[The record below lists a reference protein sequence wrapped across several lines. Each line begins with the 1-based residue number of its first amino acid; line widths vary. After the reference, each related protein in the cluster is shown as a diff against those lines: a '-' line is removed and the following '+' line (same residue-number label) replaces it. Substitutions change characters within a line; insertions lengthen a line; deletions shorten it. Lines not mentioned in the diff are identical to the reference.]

1 MKELAAM
8 RTKLRDIEECKREF
22 INIRKRYTNLL
33 ESAPDALVFVNTEGN
48 IVLGNAQLAIL
59 FGYTEEELV
68 GKNLDVLIPARFRER
83 HLEHLK
89 DFFLHPRIRRM
100 GTGLGI
106 FGLRKDGT
114 EFPADISLSLLET
127 EDGLLTTGA
136 IRDITQQKHVE
147 ELIERNY
154 HIQRVISSVLKIS
167 LEPIPLG
174 EQMERIL
181 DLLCS
186 VPGLALQSKGAIYLV
201 EDEPDVLVLKTTR
214 KSPELSQLP
223 CEKIAFGKCLCGQAA
238 AACETVFADC
248 VDDRHEI
255 HYRSAFPHGHY
266 CVPIVSAGE
275 ILGLI
280 NVFVSEG
287 HTRNAE
293 EEEFLASVA
302 NTLAGVI
309 TREKAA
315 HEKARLQAQLADAEK
330 LSALGR
336 ITANVADEIRN
347 PLTSVGGFARRLNR
361 KIPEGTTAKEY
372 ADFIISEVARMERIL
387 HDVLTFSRGGGLHRE
402 EHVLY
407 ENVEDALKTCEQKC
421 REQSIEIRKSFA
433 DVPHLSIDR
442 EQVLEAVKHLL
453 SNAIDAMPHGG
464 TLIVDVERG
473 TLKEPPLVVV
483 RISDTGEGIPE
494 DRMKLIFE
502 PFFTTKVQPK
512 GTGLGLPVAKKVVED
527 HGGFIEVKS
536 APGSGSTLSLHF
548 PTGTQA
554 REKQAA
560 RARNNNVD
568 G

>member
-1 MKELAAM
+1 M
-8 RTKLRDIEECKREF
+8 REKLHEIEKCRREF
-22 INIRKRYTNLL
+22 LNVREKYENLL
-33 ESAPDALVFVNTEGN
+33 ESAPDALVFVNRDGK
-48 IVLGNAQLAIL
+48 IVLGNAQLATL

-68 GKNLDVLIPARFRER
+68 GKDLDALIPLRFRQG
-83 HLEHLK
+83 HLEHMR
-89 DFFLHPRIRRM
+89 DFFLHPRVRRM
-100 GTGLGI
+100 GTGLRI

-114 EFPADISLSLLET
+114 EFPADISLSPLDTEGELLA
-127 EDGLLTTGA
+127 TGA
-136 IRDITQQKHVE
+136 IRDITERKRAE
-147 ELIERNY
+147 DLIERNY

-167 LEPIPLG
+167 LEPVPLG
-174 EQMERIL
+174 EQMEQVL

-201 EDEPDVLVLKTTR
+201 EDEPDVLVLKAPR
-214 KSPELSQLP
+214 KGGPDPSQPP
-223 CEKIAFGKCLCGQAA
+223 CERIAFGKCLCGQAA
-238 AACETVFADC
+238 AGCATVFADC

-255 HYRSAFPHGHY
+255 RYRSAPPHGHY
-266 CVPIVSAGE
+266 CVPIASGGE
-275 ILGLI
+275 TLGLI

-287 HTRNAE
+287 HTRSSE

-309 TREKAA
+309 TRERATR
-315 HEKARLQAQLADAEK
+315 EKARLREQLADAEK

-347 PLTSVGGFARRLNR
+347 PLTSVGGFARRLQR
-361 KIPEGTTAKEY
+361 KIPEGTTEKEY
-372 ADFIISEVARMERIL
+372 ADFIVSEVARLESVL

-402 EHVLY
+402 VHALY
-407 ENVEDALKTCEQKC
+407 EIVEDALTAYGQKC

-433 DVPHLSIDR
+433 DVPPVFIDR

-453 SNAIDAMPHGG
+453 SNAVDAMPHGG
-464 TLIVDVERG
+464 TLSVDVERG
-473 TLKEPPLVVV
+473 TLQETLYAEV

-512 GTGLGLPVAKKVVED
+512 GTGLGLPIAKKVVED

-548 PTGTQA
+548 PAGS
-554 REKQAA
+554 
-560 RARNNNVD
+560 RARNNKVRR
-568 G
+568 